1 MEGYLLQRNNL
12 FISSNNEPSLLLF
25 VFFLQSPFTLYF
37 IYQNKRQDVEKM
49 NFGQIVTA
57 MVTPFDVQG
66 EIDFAATRN
75 LIEYLIANGS
85 DSLVVAGT
93 TGESP
98 TLSYEEKVQ
107 LFKFTV
113 EVVNG
118 RVPVIA
124 GTGSNNTRESI
135 ELTMRAEDVGVDG
148 VMLVAPY
155 YNKPCQ
161 EGMYQHFKTIAAA
174 TSLPVML
181 YNIPGRS
188 VVNIDVDTVVRLSEI
203 PNIVAIKE
211 ASGDLDAMAEII
223 ERTPQGFSLYSGD
236 DGLTIPVLSI
246 GGTGVVSVSSHVL
259 GNEMQNMIRT
269 FKIGNT
275 VEAATEHRRL
285 LPMMKAL
292 FAAPNPSPVKAALNI
307 KGIPVGGVRLPMIPL
322 NEEQLCTLKRALSIN
337 EEVTI

>member
-1 MEGYLLQRNNL
+1 
-12 FISSNNEPSLLLF
+12 
-25 VFFLQSPFTLYF
+25 
-37 IYQNKRQDVEKM
+37 M

-57 MVTPFDVQG
+57 MVTPFDENG
-66 EIDFAATRN
+66 EIDFQATRN
-75 LIEYLIANGS
+75 LIDHLIANGS
-85 DSLVVAGT
+85 DGLVVAGT

-98 TLSYEEKVQ
+98 TLSNEEKVQ

-148 VMLVAPY
+148 IMLVTPY

-174 TSLPVML
+174 TSLPIML

-188 VVNIDVDTVVRLSEI
+188 VVNMSVETVVRLSHI

-211 ASGDLDAMAEII
+211 ASGDLEAMAEII
-223 ERTPQGFSLYSGD
+223 ERTSQGFSLYSGD
-236 DGLTIPVLSI
+236 DALTIPVLSI
-246 GGTGVVSVSSHVL
+246 GGTGVVSVSAHVL
-259 GNEMQNMIRT
+259 GNEMQTMIRN
-269 FKIGNT
+269 FKIGNIQ
-275 VEAATEHRRL
+275 EAASEHRQL
-285 LPMMKAL
+285 LPKMKAL
-292 FAAPNPSPVKAALNI
+292 FAAPNPSPVKAALNL
-307 KGIPVGGVRLPMIPL
+307 KGVHVGGVRLPMIPL
-322 NEEQLCTLKRALSIN
+322 NEEQLCSLKQALAIN
-337 EEVTI
+337 EEITI